1 MNIELKIEKEI
12 QNFPNITENND
23 EKDKQDEV
31 INVNELEME
40 NNIRDILYKTRD
52 KKIDIDEKD
61 ILLDREDIAR
71 KYSRNCVFWFF
82 ADKYLKEDNQQAEP
96 EVISIANDIILDE
109 HKKALDL
116 INEKFNHRPDIKMDI
131 MKKIEQYKWKDDNYG
146 NSRKKPKK
154 FIEL

>member
-1 MNIELKIEKEI
+1 M
-12 QNFPNITENND
+12 
-23 EKDKQDEV
+23 
-31 INVNELEME
+31 
-40 NNIRDILYKTRD
+40 
-52 KKIDIDEKD
+52 
-61 ILLDREDIAR
+61 LLL
-71 KYSRNCVFWFF
+71 SF

-96 EVISIANDIILDE
+96 DVISIANDIILDE

-131 MKKIEQYKWKDDNYG
+131 MTKIELYKWKDDNYG